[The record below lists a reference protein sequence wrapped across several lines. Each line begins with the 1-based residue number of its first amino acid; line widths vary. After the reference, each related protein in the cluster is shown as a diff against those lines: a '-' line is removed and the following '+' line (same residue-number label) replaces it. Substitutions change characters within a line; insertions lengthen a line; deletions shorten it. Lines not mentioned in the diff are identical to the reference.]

1 MEDYQVAAEKREK
14 DQKEAED
21 KQGNDITSLNQYLN
35 ERNFRLNT
43 LERDV
48 ERIKE
53 NIGEHDD
60 DMLKITRTLQKQI
73 DEKEAKIS
81 DYRTKTQGLHQ
92 EEDTRRNRIDTK
104 FESEKS
110 ELMRKQ
116 KEEEEAQ
123 ESKIEEL
130 QQ

>member
-1 MEDYQVAAEKREK
+1 MPVC
-14 DQKEAED
+14 
-21 KQGNDITSLNQYLN
+21 S
-35 ERNFRLNT
+35 
-43 LERDV
+43 ERDV

-73 DEKEAKIS
+73 DEKEAKIN
-81 DYRTKTQGLHQ
+81 DYRSRTQALHL
-92 EEDTRRNRIDTK
+92 EEDTRRHRIDAK

-123 ESKIEEL
+123 DSKIEEL
-130 QQ
+130 QT

>member
-1 MEDYQVAAEKREK
+1 MEDFQAGIDKREK
-14 DQKEAED
+14 EEQEQQT

-73 DEKEAKIS
+73 DEKEAKIN
-81 DYRTKTQGLHQ
+81 DYRSRT
-92 EEDTRRNRIDTK
+92 
-104 FESEKS
+104 
-110 ELMRKQ
+110 
-116 KEEEEAQ
+116 
-123 ESKIEEL
+123 
-130 QQ
+130 

>member
-1 MEDYQVAAEKREK
+1 MLIKAFSD
-14 DQKEAED
+14 
-21 KQGNDITSLNQYLN
+21 
-35 ERNFRLNT
+35 
-43 LERDV
+43 RDV

-73 DEKEAKIS
+73 DEKEAKIG
-81 DYRTKTQGLHQ
+81 DYRTKIQQLSQH
-92 EEDTRRNRIDTK
+92 EESARAHVEKK

-116 KEEEEAQ
+116 KDEDNAQ
-123 ESKIEEL
+123 EEKIEEL
-130 QQ
+130 QNQEQTLLEFKNTQMIAKKQRQNLE